1 MPKVDNVFSFI
12 IAVVVIIVVVIA
24 AVIVVIV
31 VIVVVVVVVAEAT
44 ADGWNV
50 PKNKIAV
57 LAPTTIF
64 EVGTFS
70 AFFEFSTNCDD
81 KSTTT
86 MSTFEPHLTSP
97 RINVCRHSESI
108 KFYSAVVFDSA

>member
-12 IAVVVIIVVVIA
+12 IAVVVTIVVVIA
-24 AVIVVIV
+24 AVIV

-97 RINVCRHSESI
+97 RVNVCRHSESI

>member
-12 IAVVVIIVVVIA
+12 IVVVIA
-24 AVIVVIV
+24 VVV
-31 VIVVVVVVVAEAT
+31 VFGVIVVVVVIVAAAA

-97 RINVCRHSESI
+97 RVNVCRHSESI

>member
-24 AVIVVIV
+24 AVIV

-97 RINVCRHSESI
+97 RINV
-108 KFYSAVVFDSA
+108 

>member
-24 AVIVVIV
+24 AVIV

-97 RINVCRHSESI
+97 RVNVCRHSESI

>member
-24 AVIVVIV
+24 AVIV

>member
-12 IAVVVIIVVVIA
+12 IAVFVTIVVVIA
-24 AVIVVIV
+24 AVIVIFVFV
-31 VIVVVVVVVAEAT
+31 VIAVVVVVVAEAA

-97 RINVCRHSESI
+97 RINV
-108 KFYSAVVFDSA
+108 

>member
-1 MPKVDNVFSFI
+1 MDNVFSFI
-12 IAVVVIIVVVIA
+12 IAVAVIIVVVIA
-24 AVIVVIV
+24 VVIV